1 MFEFNVLLEG
11 VFSHFFIT
19 KLTFDVF
26 LCWEVISFFVCIAVT
41 ICRKLFVAYVAA
53 ILLFTHV
60 SSLVD
65 LEFFLDFCFVWTNR
79 ARISYTLVDRFFM
92 PLQTSRRME
101 FLSADAAC
109 MNVWPCRTTM
119 ILVGVNFKRIWEI
132 ELCIAQF
139 TYEGPFFSMGF
150 LVAFEASPL
159 KKIWDCKFH
168 TGK

>member
-26 LCWEVISFFVCIAVT
+26 LCCEVISFFVCIAVT

-79 ARISYTLVDRFFM
+79 ARISYTLVDRFFHAVAD
-92 PLQTSRRME
+92 LQE
-101 FLSADAAC
+101 
-109 MNVWPCRTTM
+109 NGIP
-119 ILVGVNFKRIWEI
+119 
-132 ELCIAQF
+132 
-139 TYEGPFFSMGF
+139 
-150 LVAFEASPL
+150 
-159 KKIWDCKFH
+159 
-168 TGK
+168 

>member
-26 LCWEVISFFVCIAVT
+26 LCWEVISCFVCIAVT
-41 ICRKLFVAYVAA
+41 VSHFVAYVAA

-79 ARISYTLVDRFFM
+79 ARISYTRVDRFFM

-109 MNVWPCRTTM
+109 MNFWPCQTTM
-119 ILVGVNFKRIWEI
+119 ILVGVNSKRIWEI